1 MIANTLPQT
10 FFKFYNV
17 LSLALMLV
25 VVVQGAVRFA
35 KQFRKVSNKLWR
47 IRSMGDLIFALNQ
60 LGLLKIIYDV
70 LGAIAVIIL
79 LFVVLGRA
87 R

>member
-1 MIANTLPQT
+1 
-10 FFKFYNV
+10 
-17 LSLALMLV
+17 MLFV
-25 VVVQGAVRFA
+25 VIHGMYRFV
-35 KQFRKVSNKLWR
+35 KQFKVVSHKIWR

>member
-1 MIANTLPQT
+1 MINTMFQT
-10 FFKFYNV
+10 FFKFYNTA
-17 LSLALMLV
+17 SLAVMLFV
-25 VVVQGAVRFA
+25 VIHGMYRFV
-35 KQFRKVSNKLWR
+35 KQFKIVSRKIWR

>member
-10 FFKFYNV
+10 FFKVYNAAV
-17 LSLALMLV
+17 LALMIV